1 MVVLPQITFSY
12 STNIYEIKTEW
23 QVIIYNTGF
32 IRLQHHLKDELLQL
46 FSHDKM
52 IMMKLYLN
60 NGDKVLLC
68 SGRDGFLFISIEI
81 SVEMFCMIMFYVIAV
96 WKSQIAYIKIRLITI
111 VRIVWI
117 TNRGNVSMQMMGS
130 FEY

>member
-1 MVVLPQITFSY
+1 
-12 STNIYEIKTEW
+12 
-23 QVIIYNTGF
+23 
-32 IRLQHHLKDELLQL
+32 
-46 FSHDKM
+46 M

-111 VRIVWI
+111 VRIV
-117 TNRGNVSMQMMGS
+117 
-130 FEY
+130 